1 MTDSPANPTPQDAT
15 EAHQGSKSA
24 PPMGHLGRLRLRLV
38 APTTRPARG
47 AMSIAPSTVKG
58 SKSSLGAECENFM
71 ANTYSQ
77 IYIQTV
83 FAVDGRLSLI
93 RPDFKEEL
101 YKYMTGIVR
110 NNGQKLI
117 AINGMSDHIHILI
130 GLKPAM
136 ALADLVRNIK
146 ADSSV
151 FVNRQRRVHGRFNW
165 QEGYGAFSYGH
176 SQLETVIR
184 YIQNQE
190 QHHRRRTFKDEYL
203 AWLKRFEVPFEQK
216 YIFKF
221 IE

>member
-1 MTDSPANPTPQDAT
+1 
-15 EAHQGSKSA
+15 
-24 PPMGHLGRLRLRLV
+24 
-38 APTTRPARG
+38 
-47 AMSIAPSTVKG
+47 
-58 SKSSLGAECENFM
+58 M

-93 RPDFKEEL
+93 HSEFKEEV
-101 YKYMTGIVR
+101 YKYITGIVR
-110 NNGQKLI
+110 NNKQKLI
-117 AINGMSDHIHILI
+117 AINGMSDHVHILI

-136 ALADLVRNIK
+136 ALADLVRDIK
-146 ADSSV
+146 AGSSDFINKKKWV
-151 FVNRQRRVHGRFNW
+151 RGRFNW

-176 SQLETVIR
+176 SQLDTVIR

-203 AWLKRFEVPFEQK
+203 TWLKKFEVPFDER

>member
-1 MTDSPANPTPQDAT
+1 
-15 EAHQGSKSA
+15 
-24 PPMGHLGRLRLRLV
+24 
-38 APTTRPARG
+38 
-47 AMSIAPSTVKG
+47 
-58 SKSSLGAECENFM
+58 M

-117 AINGMSDHIHILI
+117 AINGMSDHVHILI

-136 ALADLVRNIK
+136 VLSDLVSDIK
-146 ADSSV
+146 ADSSNFINKKKWV
-151 FVNRQRRVHGRFNW
+151 RRRFSW

-176 SQLETVIR
+176 SQLDTIIR

-190 QHHRRRTFKDEYL
+190 QHHRRRSFKDEYL
-203 AWLKRFEVPFEQK
+203 AWLKKFEIPFEEK
-216 YIFKF
+216 YVFQF